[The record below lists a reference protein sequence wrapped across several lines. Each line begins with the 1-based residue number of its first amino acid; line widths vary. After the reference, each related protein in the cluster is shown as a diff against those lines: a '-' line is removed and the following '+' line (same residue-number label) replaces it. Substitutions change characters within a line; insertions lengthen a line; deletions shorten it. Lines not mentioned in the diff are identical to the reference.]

1 MTLLAEI
8 QAKCSP
14 ALIASRD
21 EAAIAAVVNV
31 GRSKLSR
38 VPIADLQD
46 YLQTH
51 GLWWA
56 IKTVAANTAHAA
68 NAAAVATMDV
78 AGARYN
84 NIDMAFPIVGQMLS
98 GLVAAGVILQTDMD
112 ALIAKGTVPDPVSAH
127 DVAQALGA

>member
-8 QAKCSP
+8 QTKCTP

-21 EAAIAAVVNV
+21 EAAIAATVSI
-31 GRSKLSR
+31 GRTKLAR

-46 YLQTH
+46 YLQTR

-56 IKTVAANTAHAA
+56 IKTVAANTAHVA
-68 NAAAVATMDV
+68 NASAVAVMDV
-78 AGARYN
+78 ANARYT
-84 NIDMAFPIVGQMLS
+84 NIDMTFAIVGQMLG
-98 GLVAAGVILQTDMD
+98 GLVAAGIITQADMD
-112 ALIAKGTVPDPVSAH
+112 AMKAKGTVPDPVSAH